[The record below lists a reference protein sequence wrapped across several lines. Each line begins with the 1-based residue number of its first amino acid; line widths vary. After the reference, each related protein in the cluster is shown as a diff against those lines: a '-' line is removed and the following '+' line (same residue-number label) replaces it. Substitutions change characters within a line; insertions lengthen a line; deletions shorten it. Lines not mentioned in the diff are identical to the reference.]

1 MRTRGQG
8 LQCHL
13 QCCRCGWGHQCP
25 AKQWVQAGQSWGR
38 PAAVGM
44 ADTCT
49 QGNKAGNYS
58 VKYCAWQWWKAELS
72 LKHWFYSSCRE
83 RTALRVAGV
92 RLSVLA
98 TLVAAS
104 GRKSARVTCGD
115 RLYQVLLRQW
125 RVRDVAVGRTLQLT
139 WPRPE
144 EGGSRECSRPHCLG
158 NAQGGTAA
166 CTCWWPVPMLCLGHM
181 CMEQLAWG
189 RITDRTQTSVYDFT
203 LSL

>member
-8 LQCHL
+8 LQCHS

-25 AKQWVQAGQSWGR
+25 VKQWVQAGQSWGC

-44 ADTCT
+44 ADACT
-49 QGNKAGNYS
+49 RGNKAGNYS
-58 VKYCAWQWWKAELS
+58 VEYCAWQWWKAELS

-83 RTALRVAGV
+83 RTALCGRLVA
-92 RLSVLA
+92 LSV
-98 TLVAAS
+98 
-104 GRKSARVTCGD
+104 GHTCCCFWTQICQGQ
-115 RLYQVLLRQW
+115 LWKQTVPGPAQTV

-144 EGGSRECSRPHCLG
+144 EGGSRECTRPHCLG